1 MIDKL
6 KGTGV
11 ALITPFKQ
19 DYSID
24 YESLERIIEYVLYN
38 RVDYLVVMGTTAK

>member
-1 MIDKL
+1 MKNKL

-24 YESLERIIEYVLYN
+24 YESLGKIIEYVLYN
-38 RVDYLVVMGTTAK
+38 QVYLS